1 VLEQQLRESGGAAAH
16 ASSLGTAAGSGV
28 GGDVPVPEA
37 IAEDEL
43 VVIRHRL
50 QGELNSIDGRYVHP
64 ALQPL
69 LHASDHSE
77 LFPALFSLVEKERL
91 LGELMRS
98 QKEFE
103 SMKHSFESKL
113 QVRSIATRWV

>member
-1 VLEQQLRESGGAAAH
+1 MILSFFPPFSR
-16 ASSLGTAAGSGV
+16 
-28 GGDVPVPEA
+28 
-37 IAEDEL
+37 L
-43 VVIRHRL
+43 V
-50 QGELNSIDGRYVHP
+50 
-64 ALQPL
+64 
-69 LHASDHSE
+69 
-77 LFPALFSLVEKERL
+77 SLVEKERL